1 MTNPPGMQVAADAG
15 QPQARR
21 AGRVLSATRYRHPG
35 DVIRLIVAALVLA
48 VAATV
53 AALGPSSLLSPN
65 ATAVSGAEPGTAAGR
80 VLTGLVQVTIAGAA
94 LVLLIAGLRRRRFR
108 VVATVAGGFV
118 AAAALMT
125 GIMYLTGQDPL
136 GAVPAGLRQGSWLTG
151 AGFPNPAVIAGL
163 AAVAVAAEPWLSR
176 PWRRAAWVTLLLIA
190 AARLVTGGLSVL
202 ELVLAVAAGVTVGA
216 GLLVVF
222 GVPDRRMGSA
232 DVAAALRAGGV
243 PASQVTRASVT
254 AKGSRPFRAVTDDG
268 QALFVKVFGSD
279 QRDADL
285 LYRAYRAIRLR
296 GVGDTR
302 PATSLVKA
310 VEHEALVAVM
320 AERARVAVPHVGQV
334 IKAGDGSVLLTMEL
348 VAGRPLDAIPADKI
362 TDELARDVWLEVG
375 RLRRARIAHRSL
387 HGGNI
392 MIGDNGCARLADFSF
407 GELAATGRQMAID
420 VAELLTSLAG
430 RIGPDRAVGSALPAI
445 GRDGVAAAV
454 PLLQPL
460 ALSASTRR
468 RIKGEDGLLKR
479 TREAAIAASGD
490 QADQDLAQLQRVRPR
505 TLLTIAALAGAFYF
519 VLPQIAQVSS
529 GWHAILNANWAWLPV
544 IILLSALTYVAS
556 AVALIGGVPGR
567 VPFWPTVVAQFA
579 SSFINRVSPANV
591 GGMALNARFLQKAG
605 SDTAAGVAAVGVNS
619 LAGAIMHAVLIVV
632 FFVLAGS
639 DLTKAFKLPSGSKI
653 LLILAVIIAVVG
665 IVLATRPGR
674 RWTRKKLVPGVRS
687 AAVSLKRVASSPVKL
702 GLLFGGSALI
712 TLAYIGALVASVQAF
727 TGGPG
732 LIIVGAVYLG
742 AAVVAAAAPTPG
754 GLGAF
759 EAALIAGLTGV
770 GMQAGPA
777 VSAVLLYRLATYWL
791 PILPGWLSFRFLQ
804 RREYV

>member
-1 MTNPPGMQVAADAG
+1 MTDKPGIQVAAD

-21 AGRVLSATRYRHPG
+21 AGRVLPATRYRHPG
-35 DVIRLIVAALVLA
+35 DVIRLIAAAVVLAVAGTVAALVPSTLLRPDAAA
-48 VAATV
+48 V
-53 AALGPSSLLSPN
+53 GG
-65 ATAVSGAEPGTAAGR
+65 TAPGTTAGQ
-80 VLTGLVQVTIAGAA
+80 VLTGLVQVSIAGAA
-94 LVLLIAGLRRRRFR
+94 LVLLVAGLRRRRFR
-108 VVATVAGGFV
+108 VIATVAGAFV

-125 GIMYLTGQDPL
+125 AIMYLTGQAPL
-136 GAVPAGLRQGSWLTG
+136 GPLTAGLRGHSWLGG

-176 PWRRAAWVTLLLIA
+176 PWRRTAWATLLLIVV
-190 AARLVTGGLSVL
+190 ARVITGGLSPID
-202 ELVLAVAAGVTVGA
+202 LVLAVAAGVAVGA

-222 GVPDRRMGSA
+222 GVPDRRMDAAG
-232 DVAAALRAGGV
+232 VAAALRAGGV
-243 PASQVTRASVT
+243 RAREVRVASTT
-254 AKGSRPFRAVTDDG
+254 AKGSRPFRAVTEDG

-285 LYRAYRAIRLR
+285 LYRTYRAIRLR

-302 PATSLVKA
+302 PAASLFKA

-320 AERARVAVPHVGQV
+320 AERARVAVPHVGQL

-348 VAGRPLDAIPADKI
+348 VAGQPLDEIPDGDI
-362 TDELARDVWLEVG
+362 TDQLARELWLEVS
-375 RLRRARIAHRSL
+375 RLHRARIAHRSL
-387 HGGNI
+387 HAGNI
-392 MIGDNGCARLADFSF
+392 MVGGDGRPRLVDFSF
-407 GELAATGRQMAID
+407 AELAATDRQLAID
-420 VAELLTSLAG
+420 TAELVASLAG

-468 RIKGEDGLLKR
+468 RIKGQDALLKR

-490 QADQDLAQLQRVRPR
+490 QADTNLAQLQRVRPR
-505 TLLTIAALAGAFYF
+505 TLLTIAALAGAFYYL
-519 VLPQIAQVSS
+519 LPQIAQVSNS
-529 GWHAILNANWAWLPV
+529 WHAILSANWVWLPL

-556 AVALIGGVPGR
+556 AMALIGGVPGR

-605 SDTAAGVAAVGVNS
+605 SDAPASVAAVGVNS
-619 LAGAIMHAVLIVV
+619 LAGAIMHLVLIVV
-632 FFVLAGS
+632 FFVLAGH

-653 LLILAVIIAVVG
+653 LLILAVIIAVIG
-665 IVLATRPGR
+665 IVLASRPGR
-674 RWTRKKLVPGVRS
+674 RWARKQLVPGLRS
-687 AAVSLKRVASSPVKL
+687 AAVSLRRVAASPVKL

-712 TLAYIGALVASVQAF
+712 TLLYIAALVASIKAF
-727 TGGPG
+727 ATGPS
-732 LIIVGAVYLG
+732 LVIVGAVYLG
-742 AAVVAAAAPTPG
+742 AAALAAAAPTPG
-754 GLGAF
+754 GLGAI

-770 GMQAGPA
+770 GMLAGPA
-777 VSAVLLYRLATYWL
+777 VSAVLLYRLTTYWL
-791 PILPGWLSFRFLQ
+791 PVLPGWLSWRFLQ
-804 RREYV
+804 RREYL

>member
-1 MTNPPGMQVAADAG
+1 MTDQPGTQVAVG
-15 QPQARR
+15 EPQARR
-21 AGRVLSATRYRHPG
+21 PGRVLPATRYRHPG
-35 DVIRLIVAALVLA
+35 DVIRLIAAAVVLAAAGTVAALV
-48 VAATV
+48 
-53 AALGPSSLLSPN
+53 PSSLLRPD
-65 ATAVSGAEPGTAAGR
+65 AAEISGTGPGTAAGQ
-80 VLTGLVQVTIAGAA
+80 VLTGLVQVSMLVAA
-94 LVLLIAGLRRRRFR
+94 LVLLAAGLRRRRFR
-108 VVATVAGGFV
+108 VIATVAGAFV

-125 GIMYLTGQDPL
+125 AIMYLTGQGPL
-136 GAVPAGLRQGSWLTG
+136 GPLTAGLRQHSWLGG

-176 PWRRAAWVTLLLIA
+176 PWRRTAWATLLLIA
-190 AARLVTGGLSVL
+190 IARMITGGLSPID
-202 ELVLAVAAGVTVGA
+202 LVLAVAAGVAVGA

-222 GVPDRRMGSA
+222 GVPDRRMDAAG
-232 DVAAALRAGGV
+232 VAAALRAGGV
-243 PASQVTRASVT
+243 PAREVTVASTT
-254 AKGSRPFRAVTDDG
+254 ARGSRPFRAVTEDG

-285 LYRAYRAIRLR
+285 LYRTYRAIRLR

-302 PATSLVKA
+302 PAASLFKA

-320 AERARVAVPHVGQV
+320 AERARVAVPHVGQL

-348 VAGRPLDAIPADKI
+348 VAGQPLDKIPDGSI
-362 TDELARDVWLEVG
+362 TDQLARDLWLEVS
-375 RLRRARIAHRSL
+375 RLHRAGIAHRSL

-392 MIGDNGCARLADFSF
+392 MVGADGRPRLVDFSF
-407 GELAATGRQMAID
+407 AELAATGRQMAID
-420 VAELLTSLAG
+420 TAELVTSLAG

-468 RIKGEDGLLKR
+468 RIKGQDALLKR

-490 QADQDLAQLQRVRPR
+490 QADTNLAQLQRVRPR
-505 TLLTIAALAGAFYF
+505 TLLTIAALAGAFYYL
-519 VLPQIAQVSS
+519 LPQIAQVSNS
-529 GWHAILNANWAWLPV
+529 WHAILSANWIWLPLV
-544 IILLSALTYVAS
+544 ILLSALTYVAS
-556 AVALIGGVPGR
+556 AMALIGGVPGH

-605 SDTAAGVAAVGVNS
+605 SDGPASVAAVGVNS
-619 LAGAIMHAVLIVV
+619 LAGAIMHLVLIVV
-632 FFVLAGS
+632 FFVLAGH

-653 LLILAVIIAVVG
+653 LLILAVIIAVIG
-665 IVLATRPGR
+665 IILATRPGR
-674 RWTRKKLVPGVRS
+674 RWARKQLVPGLRS
-687 AAVSLKRVASSPVKL
+687 AARSLRRAASSPVKL
-702 GLLFGGSALI
+702 GLLLGGSALI
-712 TLAYIGALVASVQAF
+712 TLFYIAALGASIKSFATGPSLV
-727 TGGPG
+727 
-732 LIIVGAVYLG
+732 IIGAVYLG
-742 AAVVAAAAPTPG
+742 AAALAAAAPTPG
-754 GLGAF
+754 GLGAI

-791 PILPGWLSFRFLQ
+791 PVLPGWLSWRFLQ
-804 RREYV
+804 RREYL